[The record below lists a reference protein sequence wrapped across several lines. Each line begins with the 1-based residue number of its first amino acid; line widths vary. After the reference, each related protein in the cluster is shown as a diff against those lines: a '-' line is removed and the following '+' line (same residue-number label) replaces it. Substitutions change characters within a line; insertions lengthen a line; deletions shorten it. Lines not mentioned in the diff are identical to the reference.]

1 MGDSTSRLFGVLGLA
16 IAVWVVVFWLYE
28 PSSRRR
34 ILVDERPIQEAA
46 PPAPALPQ
54 PRSLPPAANQ
64 PQAPGNTA
72 GPEPDPVRIPP
83 PEPMPV
89 AGPGEVLIPPEF
101 IDYTVQTGDRSL
113 QDIAVR
119 FYGDRSRWTAI
130 SRANPFFTP
139 DKLKPGV
146 TILRI
151 PKDPD
156 NIRGKVVKIDPPQ
169 SSPPAAP
176 ATAQQPDRSPAD
188 PPKPSTVADGW
199 RTYVVQDNDTLW
211 GIAKRMYGRPSLTN
225 LIAEANTDVLPD
237 PDRIKAGITLRI
249 PPAPPAD

>member
-54 PRSLPPAANQ
+54 PRSLPPAQDRVDDPAHRAELQ
-64 PQAPGNTA
+64 PAQPPS
-72 GPEPDPVRIPP
+72 PEPAPI
-83 PEPMPV
+83 

-113 QDIAVR
+113 QDIASR

-146 TILRI
+146 TVLRI

-169 SSPPAAP
+169 PSPPAAP
-176 ATAQQPDRSPAD
+176 AASQQPERSPAD
-188 PPKPSTVADGW
+188 PPKPSTLADGW